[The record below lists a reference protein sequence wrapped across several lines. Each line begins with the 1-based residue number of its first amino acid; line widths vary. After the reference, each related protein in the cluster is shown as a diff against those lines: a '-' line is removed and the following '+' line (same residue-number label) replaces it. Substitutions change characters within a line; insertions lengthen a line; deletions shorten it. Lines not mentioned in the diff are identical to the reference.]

1 MAAASTTIMPTAT
14 RDLARPDFHP
24 NPPATTSMDHRAPT
38 RLTPFDSVDPG
49 LDSCLPIGG
58 IPCVRQPARARP
70 ARSTGT

>member
-49 LDSCLPIGG
+49 
-58 IPCVRQPARARP
+58 
-70 ARSTGT
+70 